1 MNPNRRE
8 PEELALGYCGRC
20 GTRLDQSGAPSAGH
34 GGVRCRACGLVNLV
48 RPTVSVG
55 SLPLTPAGEVVLI
68 RRAIAPGIGLW
79 ALPGGYLELD
89 ETVEEGAAR
98 ETLEETGYR
107 IELGSLVG
115 LYSVFEAAVVV
126 VVFEARVVGGIARAN
141 GEVLEVRS
149 FDPIAIP
156 WSQIGLSSTREA
168 LLDWQRE
175 QRG

>member
-1 MNPNRRE
+1 M
-8 PEELALGYCGRC
+8 
-20 GTRLDQSGAPSAGH
+20 
-34 GGVRCRACGLVNLV
+34 RCRACGLVNLV

-55 SLPLTPAGEVVLI
+55 CLPLNPAGEVVLV
-68 RRAIAPGIGLW
+68 RRAIEPGIGLW
-79 ALPGGYLELD
+79 AHPGGHLKLD

-107 IELGSLVG
+107 IELARLVG
-115 LYSVFEAAVVV
+115 LYSVFEAAAVV
-126 VVFEARVVGGIARAN
+126 VVFEARVVGGTARAN

-156 WSQIGLSSTREA
+156 WSQIALSSTRAA
-168 LLDWQRE
+168 LLDWLRE